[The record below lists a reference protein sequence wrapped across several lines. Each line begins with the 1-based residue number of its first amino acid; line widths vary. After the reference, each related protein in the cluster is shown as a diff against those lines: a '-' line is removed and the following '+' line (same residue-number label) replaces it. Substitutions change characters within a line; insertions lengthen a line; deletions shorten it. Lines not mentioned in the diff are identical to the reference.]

1 MSGTPQRANLQL
13 LLAAIAFLAGVV
25 ILVVRFGSSAPES
38 AALPTPLPIA
48 TAVRRATDI
57 PPTTAPPAG
66 ENLGAPTQT
75 ATAALPGTPVTLPI
89 VQAPVTSPA
98 PTLTAVTTI
107 IIPTLP
113 LAPATVVPLTPTNTI
128 AAPVVPVTALA
139 TITPSPTLTAASGA
153 SAAPSATSAARVTS
167 TPSATVRVTTSPSAT
182 SSAPTA
188 TPGASMTP
196 TATPDEGVRT
206 LVFLVDGTQPK
217 AEILYEINGQE
228 FIAGNV
234 GEVGLPWTITV
245 QVLIGSDARILADG
259 IEENG
264 DLRCQITGDLVPT
277 PGIIDYD
284 PNPYPQVE
292 CLLLVP

>member
-1 MSGTPQRANLQL
+1 MSGTLQRANLQL

-38 AALPTPLPIA
+38 AVVPTPVPTA
-48 TAVRRATDI
+48 TAARRATDI
-57 PPTTAPPAG
+57 PPTTAPLAVESPG
-66 ENLGAPTQT
+66 VPT
-75 ATAALPGTPVTLPI
+75 ATVDLPGTPLTLPI
-89 VQAPVTSPA
+89 VQAPVVSPA
-98 PTLTAVTTI
+98 PTDTVVATI
-107 IIPTLP
+107 LIPTLP
-113 LAPATVVPLTPTNTI
+113 PAPVATVAPLTPTNTV
-128 AAPVVPVTALA
+128 AASVVPATASA
-139 TITPSPTLTAASGA
+139 TIMPSPILTVTSGA
-153 SAAPSATSAARVTS
+153 SPAPSATATARA
-167 TPSATVRVTTSPSAT
+167 TPSPSAT
-182 SSAPTA
+182 ARVSPSPSA
-188 TPGASMTP
+188 TPGASLTP

-228 FIAGNV
+228 FIAGNI

-245 QVLIGSDARILADG
+245 QVLIGSEARILADG